1 MANTA
6 QQQLRSRAN
15 NSPLSL
21 RDGQLAFSY
30 KSGKLFIGD
39 EGGNPIYIGGN
50 TLVELAN
57 TAYNLAISANTIA
70 NAAYVSANNVSPQIQ
85 PAFRTANGA
94 YAQANSANNLA
105 QSSFNKANAA
115 NDLATSGYGQAN
127 AATISAQ
134 AAFNRANLAGSL
146 TFAVSAYDTA
156 NAGLDTAQS
165 AYTKANSANI
175 LAQSAHT
182 RANAANNLAQ
192 SGYDQANAATNSAQS
207 AYDRA
212 NGVLTIQGVN
222 TTQNTRIGSLE
233 NLMTSAYTTANV
245 GANFVQNGGT
255 IANNATFSKDV
266 NITGNLYVLGT
277 STTLQTT
284 TVEVGDSLLVLANNN
299 TVTDAIDIGFVGKYK
314 DGNNQ
319 YTGLFREPTLK
330 EYIFFKGYTPTI
342 SSNNLIDG
350 THASFQ
356 TANVISNYFKGNL
369 ISDIVVVKGLSI
381 EPHVISAYG
390 AANAAL
396 IIGASAFNKGN
407 SAFAFAQ
414 NAYDGSNNVLTY
426 AQAGF
431 DKANSADSL
440 ISSAYARANA
450 ADSLA
455 SSAYVRANAATNS
468 ASGAWDKG
476 NTTGV
481 FAGNAYNQANAANN
495 LAQSAYN
502 TANVAASGISYA
514 LGVNV
519 AQNTVIAIL
528 DDFAVH
534 AYDQANAA
542 TESAQAAYNK
552 ANSSPVSAS
561 FIQANAAFEKA
572 NSANVLA
579 QAAFN
584 KANTGTNAID
594 GWVRT
599 ASNAAFIQANAAFDF
614 ANTMATGSANDSA
627 ARANVL
633 STAIAT
639 QAAFNKANTAYNT
652 SVSMQSVNDSQN
664 TSLITLFFN
673 TQATDSFAVGA
684 YAQANTANA
693 RAFSTVLKTGDT
705 MTGTLT
711 VAANAFLGSATG
723 NVYTSHLLPAAN
735 AVGGGGYD
743 LGSPTRRWRKLYI
756 SGNTIDLGGALI
768 GATNDSVSLTS
779 TTGATFSVSGDANNS
794 AVNFGTLVADS
805 MEPSTNTVSGSLVA
819 HGGAGIAGNTYIG
832 ENLIVFGNTFTGN
845 LYVTGTSNVGNNAS
859 RWNVGYFNYMNAS
872 SITTGTVTFTGDGT
886 SQATAAAPWSYSN
899 ASFAL
904 ANTAS
909 GNTIYTQGVDVT
921 QNTRI
926 TAVDNA
932 VTGAYN
938 QANAT
943 NQYATS
949 GYAKANAAT
958 NSAQSAY
965 DQANATNQYATSG
978 YARANAAIN
987 SAQAGYDQ
995 ANATNQYATSG
1006 YAKANAAT
1014 NSAQSA
1020 YDQANAAT
1028 NSAST
1033 AYNRANLA
1041 YIQANS
1047 AFAVANAGVDSVQSA
1062 YDKANLAF
1070 QSTGGTI
1077 SGSVV
1082 ITGNLAVYGNSTIL
1096 TTSSLQINDS
1106 LIFLANNNYST
1117 DALDIGWVAHYN
1129 DVANAHTGII
1139 RDATQKEYIVFDNYT
1154 PEVTANNEI
1163 DVNHASFR
1171 KANIQ
1176 AQTFKGNVI
1185 ATSVVANNI
1194 NLLNYASAGFAK
1206 TNAAFE
1212 QANVGTPAYAQ
1223 ANSATDSAQAAY
1235 FRANGAFIKAN
1246 AAFGQANNASDAAIN
1261 AQATG
1266 DAAINSAQF
1275 GFNRANGAFIQANAA
1290 FVHSNS
1296 TLTFAQAGYDQ
1307 ANAANNL
1314 AQSAY
1319 NTANN
1324 APTSA
1329 AYAQANAATISAQTG
1344 FNKANSAN
1352 VLAQAAFDRANT
1364 DVTNINLGINTLLGD
1379 SEGKTVPYFTVMAN
1393 GRVSTVGMAVNT
1405 QLFANTGQITTNTSF
1420 GRIQVGLAPIANN
1433 VAGTYTAANLQVDQY
1448 GRVVSVSSN
1457 TALTTGLS
1465 NAIRT
1470 YNYSGTLTINVG
1482 AKRLYITN
1490 PASIVAIQFNLVTAG
1505 STATTVA
1512 VKKNGI
1518 VVNNT
1523 TLNSGVSSVTTNPYI
1538 PVTTND
1544 YITVDILTAGTSAAD
1559 LYATFTYI

>member
-39 EGGNPIYIGGN
+39 IGGNPIYIGGN
-50 TLVELAN
+50 TLVQLAN
-57 TAYNLAISANTIA
+57 TAYELAISANTIA
-70 NAAYVSANNVSPQIQ
+70 NAAYVAANNVFPQIQ

-115 NDLATSGYGQAN
+115 NDLATSGFGQAN

-156 NAGLDTAQS
+156 NAGVNSAQS
-165 AYTKANSANI
+165 AYNKANSANI

-192 SGYDQANAATNSAQS
+192 SGYNQANAATDSAQS
-207 AYDRA
+207 AYERA
-212 NGVLTIQGVN
+212 NGVLIIQGVN

-233 NLMTSAYTTANV
+233 NLMTGAYTAANV

-255 IANNATFSKDV
+255 VANNATFSKDV

-350 THASFQ
+350 LHPSFQ

-381 EPHVISAYG
+381 EPYVSSAYG

-396 IIGASAFNKGN
+396 IVGSSAFQKGN

-431 DKANSADSL
+431 DKANGFDSL
-440 ISSAYARANA
+440 VNSAYARANA

-455 SSAYVRANAATNS
+455 TSAYVRANAATNS

-502 TANVAASGISYA
+502 QANTAAGNISYA

-528 DDFAVH
+528 DNFAVS
-534 AYDQANAA
+534 AYNQANAA
-542 TESAQAAYNK
+542 TDSAQAAYNK

-594 GWVRT
+594 GWVRGT
-599 ASNAAFIQANAAFDF
+599 SNAAYIHANAAFDF
-614 ANTMATGSANDSA
+614 ANTMSTGSANDSA
-627 ARANVL
+627 ARANIL
-633 STAIAT
+633 SGAIST
-639 QAAFNKANTAYNT
+639 QAAFNKANTAYTT
-652 SVSMQSVNDSQN
+652 SINMQAVNDSQN

-673 TQATDSFAVGA
+673 TAATDSLAVGA

-768 GATNDSVSLTS
+768 GAETGSVSLTS
-779 TTGATFSVSGDANNS
+779 DTGASFSVSGTAGDTQVGSDNIFASSNTPSFNTTTGAIVS
-794 AVNFGTLVADS
+794 A
-805 MEPSTNTVSGSLVA
+805 
-819 HGGAGIAGNTYIG
+819 GGAGIVGNTYIG

-845 LYVTGTSNVGNNAS
+845 LYVTGTSNFGNNAS

-886 SQATAAAPWSYSN
+886 TQRTASAPWSYSN
-899 ASFAL
+899 ASFEL

-926 TAVDNA
+926 AAVDNF
-932 VTGAYN
+932 VSSAYIL
-938 QANAT
+938 ANAT
-943 NQYATS
+943 NQYAQS

-1006 YAKANAAT
+1006 FAKANAAT
-1014 NSAQSA
+1014 NSAQA
-1020 YDQANAAT
+1020 GYDQANAAT

-1041 YIQANS
+1041 FIQANS
-1047 AFAVANAGVDSVQSA
+1047 AFAVANASVDSVQSA
-1062 YDKANLAF
+1062 YNKANSAY

-1096 TTSSLQINDS
+1096 TTTSLQINDS
-1106 LIFLANNNYST
+1106 LIFLANNNYTT
-1117 DALDIGWVAHYN
+1117 DALDIGFVAHYN
-1129 DVANAHTGII
+1129 DIANAHTGLF
-1139 RDATQKEYIVFDNYT
+1139 RDASEKEYIFFDNYT
-1154 PEVTANNEI
+1154 PEILANNEI
-1163 DVNHASFR
+1163 NINDASFR
-1171 KANIQ
+1171 RANVQ

-1185 ATSVVANNI
+1185 ASYVVANNI

-1212 QANVGTPAYAQ
+1212 QANVASTGYEQ
-1223 ANSATDSAQAAY
+1223 ANAATNSAQAAY

-1246 AAFGQANNASDAAIN
+1246 AAFGQANNATDAATN
-1261 AQATG
+1261 AQLTA

-1290 FVHSNS
+1290 FGHSNT

-1319 NTANN
+1319 DAANN
-1324 APTSA
+1324 QPTTQ
-1329 AYAQANAATISAQTG
+1329 AYSQANAATVSAQTG

-1420 GRIQVGLAPIANN
+1420 GRIQVGLAPIANS

-1457 TALTTGLS
+1457 TSIATGLA

-1470 YNYSGTLTINVG
+1470 YNYAGTLTVNLG
-1482 AKRLYITN
+1482 SKRLYITN
-1490 PASIVAIQFNLVTAG
+1490 PAAIVSIQFNLVTAG
-1505 STATTVA
+1505 TTATSIA

-1518 VVNNT
+1518 VINNT
-1523 TLNSGVSSVTTNPYI
+1523 TLNAGISNLTTTPYI

-1544 YITVDILTAGTSAAD
+1544 YLTIDILTAGTGATD

>member
-21 RDGQLAFSY
+21 RDGQLAFSF

-39 EGGNPIYIGGN
+39 DTGNPIYIGGN
-50 TLVELAN
+50 TLVQLAN
-57 TAYNLAISANTIA
+57 TTYDIAISANTLA
-70 NAAYVSANNVSPQIQ
+70 SAAYAAANNVFPQIQ

-105 QSSFNKANAA
+105 QSAFHRANAA
-115 NDLATSGYGQAN
+115 NDLATSGFGQAN

-146 TFAVSAYDTA
+146 TFAVAAYDTA
-156 NAGLDTAQS
+156 NAGVNSAQS

-212 NGVLTIQGVN
+212 NNVLILQGVN

-233 NLMTSAYTTANV
+233 NLMTGAYTAANV

-255 IANNATFSKDV
+255 VSNNATFAKDV
-266 NITGNLYVLGT
+266 NITGNLFVLGT
-277 STTLQTT
+277 STTLQTN

-330 EYIFFKGYTPTI
+330 EWIFFKGYTPTI

-350 THASFQ
+350 LHPSFQ

-369 ISDIVVVKGLSI
+369 ISDIVVAKGLSL
-381 EPHVISAYG
+381 EPHVTAAYG
-390 AANAAL
+390 AANNAL
-396 IIGASAFNKGN
+396 IIGSAAFNKGN

-431 DKANSADSL
+431 ARANAVDSYATSGYAQANATDSLATSGFAKANSAT
-440 ISSAYARANA
+440 ISAQ
-450 ADSLA
+450 A
-455 SSAYVRANAATNS
+455 SF
-468 ASGAWDKG
+468 DKS

-481 FAGNAYNQANAANN
+481 FAGNAFNQANAANN

-502 TANVAASGISYA
+502 AANTTASNINYV
-514 LGVNV
+514 LGVNI

-542 TESAQAAYNK
+542 TSTAQAAFNK

-561 FIQANAAFEKA
+561 YDKANAAFDKA

-594 GWVRT
+594 GWVRGY
-599 ASNAAFIQANAAFDF
+599 ANAAFIQANAAFDF

-627 ARANVL
+627 ARANIL

-639 QAAFNKANTAYNT
+639 QAAFNKANTAYTT
-652 SVSMQSVNDSQN
+652 SINMQAVNDSQN
-664 TSLITLFFN
+664 TSLITLFYN
-673 TQATDSFAVGA
+673 TAATDNYSISA

-768 GATNDSVSLTS
+768 GASNDSVSLTS

-794 AVNFGTLVADS
+794 SVNLGTLVADT
-805 MEPSTNTVSGSLVA
+805 MEPSTNTTSGSLVA

-832 ENLIVFGNTFTGN
+832 LDLVVLGNTYSGN
-845 LYVTGTSNVGNNAS
+845 IHVIGTSNIGNNTS

-872 SITTGTVTFTGDGT
+872 TTTTGTIIFTGDGT
-886 SQATAAAPWSYSN
+886 SQRTASAPWSYSN
-899 ASFAL
+899 ASFEL
-904 ANTAS
+904 ANSAS

-926 TAVDNA
+926 AAVDNF
-932 VTGAYN
+932 VSSAYIL
-938 QANAT
+938 ANAT
-943 NQYATS
+943 NQYAQS

-978 YARANAAIN
+978 YAKANSATN
-987 SAQAGYDQ
+987 LAQAGYDQ

-1014 NSAQSA
+1014 NSAQA
-1020 YDQANAAT
+1020 GYDQANAAT
-1028 NSAST
+1028 NSASS

-1041 YIQANS
+1041 FVQANS
-1047 AFAVANAGVDSVQSA
+1047 AFAVANAGVDSAQSA
-1062 YDKANLAF
+1062 YNKANLAF
-1070 QSTGGTI
+1070 QSSGGTI

-1096 TTSSLQINDS
+1096 TTTTLQINDP
-1106 LIFLANNNYST
+1106 LIFLANNNYTT
-1117 DALDIGWVAHYN
+1117 DTLDIGWVAHYN
-1129 DVANAHTGII
+1129 DVANAHTGIF
-1139 RDATQKEYIVFDNYT
+1139 RDATQKEFIVFDNYT
-1154 PEVTANNEI
+1154 PEVTSNNEI

-1171 KANIQ
+1171 RANIQ

-1194 NLLNYASAGFAK
+1194 NLLDYASAGFAK

-1212 QANVGTPAYAQ
+1212 QANVATPAYAQ
-1223 ANSATDSAQAAY
+1223 ANAATDSAQAAY

-1246 AAFGQANNASDAAIN
+1246 AAFSQANNASDAAFN
-1261 AQATG
+1261 AQATA

-1290 FVHSNS
+1290 FSHSNA
-1296 TLTFAQAGYDQ
+1296 TLTYATAGYDQ

-1319 NTANN
+1319 NAANN
-1324 APTSA
+1324 APVTQ
-1329 AYAQANAATISAQTG
+1329 AYAQANAATNSAQ
-1344 FNKANSAN
+1344 FAYNRAN
-1352 VLAQAAFDRANT
+1352 AAFIQANAAFAVANT
-1364 DVTNINLGINTLLGD
+1364 DVTYTTVANTGVFGSATQTPVL
-1379 SEGKTVPYFTVMAN
+1379 TVAAN
-1393 GRVSTVGMAVNT
+1393 GRITNITTVTAT
-1405 QLFANTGQITTNTSF
+1405 QIFANTGQITANASS
-1420 GRIQVGLAPIANN
+1420 GIVQVGLSPIANT

-1448 GRVVSVSSN
+1448 GRIVSVSSN
-1457 TALTTGLS
+1457 TAVATGLA

-1470 YNYSGTLTINVG
+1470 YNYAGTLAVNVG

-1505 STATTVA
+1505 TTATTVA

-1518 VVNNT
+1518 VINNT
-1523 TLNSGVSSVTTNPYI
+1523 TLNAGVSSLTTNPYV

-1544 YITVDILTAGTSAAD
+1544 YITVDIVTAGTGATD
-1559 LYATFTYI
+1559 LYATFTYV